1 MKKLISLAKTLSNLG
16 LKRDSKLV
24 YLLLKSAS
32 PPMEAS
38 VSMHPH
44 EPVNLYGDEDEE
56 DEEGNPIKREE
67 RKWEKMRRERIIQ
80 RSKRRTFNS
89 QAEEDSE
96 MNAWYKSLSNLGDS
110 VILIPFNR
118 TEVEKNEDV
127 LNGLAEI
134 FGIAPVR
141 NYLDL
146 KEKAYLIGGSH
157 SSLGDVAKL
166 KTIFP
171 SLWSD
176 IQAALSSKGLNEEE
190 VIYMLYNQES
200 APEPERLAGFSKDP
214 FYLGHDIGHSV
225 FDSSDSDWEF
235 KGMLSDFMEK
245 IFSLY
250 ISDEES
256 EEESEES
263 EEEFEELP
271 ANASAEII
279 KSNDQESFVQ
289 EHLEDFF
296 NVTSEQNDTYG
307 DVFAGAADGTISIDI
322 PNNLYLSKYYY
333 LPPEKRV
340 EAEALGAAI
349 IKRLKDYMN
358 SNQQYGTNGSGALS
372 HLAGYVVLQDI

>member
-1 MKKLISLAKTLSNLG
+1 
-16 LKRDSKLV
+16 
-24 YLLLKSAS
+24 
-32 PPMEAS
+32 
-38 VSMHPH
+38 
-44 EPVNLYGDEDEE
+44 
-56 DEEGNPIKREE
+56 
-67 RKWEKMRRERIIQ
+67 MRRERIIQ
-80 RSKRRTFNS
+80 RSRRRTFNS

-96 MNAWYKSLSNLGDS
+96 MNAWYKSLSELGDS

-134 FGIAPVR
+134 FGIRPVR

-146 KEKAYLIGGSH
+146 KEQVYLIGGSH

-176 IQAALSSKGLNEEE
+176 IQAVLSSKGLDEED
-190 VIYMLYNQES
+190 VVYMLYNQES
-200 APEPERLAGFSKDP
+200 APKPERLAGFSKDP

-225 FDSSDSDWEF
+225 FDSLDSDGEF

-250 ISDEES
+250 IS
-256 EEESEES
+256 EEESEEG
-263 EEEFEELP
+263 F
-271 ANASAEII
+271 ANASDEITN
-279 KSNDQESFVQ
+279 SDDQESFIQ

-296 NVTSEQNDTYG
+296 NVTSEPNDTYG
-307 DVFAGAADGTISIDI
+307 DVFAGAANGTISIDI
-322 PNNLYLSKYYY
+322 PNNLYLSNDYY
-333 LPPEKRV
+333 LPPDKRA

-358 SNQQYGTNGSGALS
+358 SNQQYGTKGSGALS
-372 HLAGYVVLQDI
+372 HLVGYVVLQDI